1 MICEPELTKNS
12 ELLQLILRHKGV
24 LAVLAEAYF
33 DASGTHG
40 AAKDLC
46 LCGYIFTKDAALA
59 FDQEW
64 RAMLGRHGL
73 PYFHIKEC
81 AHAAGVFSGL
91 GHDGCDKAA
100 REAIDI
106 IKRHASQGVALSV
119 DKSVGAALRKASPW
133 MDEYSF
139 IVGQVFF
146 AIRDWA
152 KANQP
157 GASVSC
163 LFENGDSG
171 TGMAV
176 DAARRIL
183 KTPGFQ
189 EDCQVSMFT
198 WAENNKETPLQ
209 AADMLAWHLN
219 LWLRK
224 RRAGVAAKRL
234 DFKSLLGVPT
244 VYHHWDRSSVDALA
258 AIRSGWK
265 GLAAQQRQ

>member
-1 MICEPELTKNS
+1 MICEPELTENS

-24 LAVLAEAYF
+24 LVVLAEAYF

-73 PYFHIKEC
+73 PYFHMKEC

-133 MDEYSF
+133 MDEYSSWGKSSSPSG
-139 IVGQVFF
+139 IGQ
-146 AIRDWA
+146 
-152 KANQP
+152 
-157 GASVSC
+157 
-163 LFENGDSG
+163 
-171 TGMAV
+171 
-176 DAARRIL
+176 RRISRAL
-183 KTPGFQ
+183 RCRACLRTEIAEPG
-189 EDCQVSMFT
+189 
-198 WAENNKETPLQ
+198 W
-209 AADMLAWHLN
+209 
-219 LWLRK
+219 
-224 RRAGVAAKRL
+224 RL
-234 DFKSLLGVPT
+234 MPQGE
-244 VYHHWDRSSVDALA
+244 Y
-258 AIRSGWK
+258 
-265 GLAAQQRQ
+265 

>member
-1 MICEPELTKNS
+1 MICEPELTENS

-24 LAVLAEAYF
+24 LVVLAEAYF

-73 PYFHIKEC
+73 PYFHMKEC

-163 LFENGDSG
+163 CLRTETVAPGWRLIPQGD
-171 TGMAV
+171 T
-176 DAARRIL
+176 
-183 KTPGFQ
+183 
-189 EDCQVSMFT
+189 ED
-198 WAENNKETPLQ
+198 
-209 AADMLAWHLN
+209 
-219 LWLRK
+219 
-224 RRAGVAAKRL
+224 AGVPRGL
-234 DFKSLLGVPT
+234 PGVHVHLGREQQGNPA
-244 VYHHWDRSSVDALA
+244 SS
-258 AIRSGWK
+258 R
-265 GLAAQQRQ
+265 